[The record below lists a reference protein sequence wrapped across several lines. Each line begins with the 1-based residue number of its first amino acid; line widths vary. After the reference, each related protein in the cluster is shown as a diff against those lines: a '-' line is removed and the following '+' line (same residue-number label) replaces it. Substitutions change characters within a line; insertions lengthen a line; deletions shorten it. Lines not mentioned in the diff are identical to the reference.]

1 MRWSDFR
8 IEKIGYHVRG
18 YFLAQMDKFEDIP
31 RGVLAHSTHVR
42 GTGSFQD
49 GIEKPRMELVL
60 ATAIPRATCEKIN
73 LG

>member
-1 MRWSDFR
+1 MRWLDFR
-8 IEKIGYHVRG
+8 IEKIGYHVRD